1 MNRFL
6 TLLIVAFTAVN
17 FQIHAG
23 ILPVTRGKIAT
34 PIAGASQNAQ
44 PVIVGQGT
52 ASTAVAI
59 PTVINPGLAYAD
71 VLKQGVV
78 TFGVDHHYDSLFPT
92 QKISVKLLIKKYA
105 SVTATTFSTE
115 TVYLTIWNAHQ
126 DSLSFQDKA
135 TYFFNNVEKY
145 SIDIEEISVDDVVV
159 TRLPSNL
166 YVYADL
172 FVNRVFDFSANT
184 NIIPVLNNTTSQTLI
199 DTDCDQFMDK
209 VKISWDPIP
218 GAEEYQL
225 EWTFVNSYGEQSGSV
240 VPANQ
245 LSVNYKLNAT
255 RISTTGL
262 SYEIGLAFDQG
273 YLCYRLRAVGRN
285 INDQSK
291 RIFGF
296 WSSVVDEKAVH
307 QTNYLEIT
315 PQMAFEI
322 KKNWQYAVTFAEEGK
337 SKEVISFF
345 DGSLRNR
352 QMVTRINSD
361 NNVIVGQTIYDHQGR
376 GTVQVLPTPVNAPNC
391 GVTTNNTAASLKYY
405 PNWSKE
411 NGTLEDFDR
420 TSFDLSDGTDS
431 CLLVTNSMDN
441 SAGAARYYSNQNPSN
456 TNEKGYVPTA
466 NGFPYSQVEY
476 TPDNTGRIRRQGG
489 VGPDFQLGSGH
500 ETKYYY
506 SQPVQEQLNR
516 MFGSEVGDYS
526 HYQKNMV
533 VDPNGQVSVSFL
545 DQEGRVI
552 ATSLAG
558 VSPANLIPLPSNTA
572 AVPITSTLISSDKP
586 ATIENMALVHNQKI
600 TFSSATDVKIA
611 YGYEIPAYKDQSC
624 AASLCFDCI
633 YDLSLSFIDE
643 CGDDLLAGAN
653 LSNKITGRFVQTP
666 SGVAQFQTLCANGQ
680 FSYQLPLV
688 TIPTVPVGE
697 YQLVKTLKINQR
709 AFDYYLAEYL
719 NPATNTCIPS
729 LEEQLAIE
737 QAAFDST
744 ACNPLSCEA
753 CVAALGSLDE
763 FLTAGSGTVDE
774 YNELVASCM
783 EPCNQKSPC
792 EVMKEIL
799 ISDLV
804 PGGQYAE
811 FEDQNGQFNVN
822 NPLSVFN
829 VSNAFPL
836 ANANWKHPK
845 FIVNGTTISEYR
857 KDDLVTRAR
866 VVVSKINATTYLPA
880 VDNISLVSLDPTT
893 GIYYT
898 YPENLTNVA
907 DFIVQFQNNLSWANS
922 LLPYHPE
929 YGYLK
934 TCLDWEKPVGNETMT
949 SNEFDKQLM
958 LVETWNDAVTKGF
971 IKSNYASIQNVNDR
985 LNDWFIPV
993 TTTNPAKVY
1002 DPFWAHLPYASQGI
1016 NQAFE
1021 DRILSYQTVGGVSYS
1036 LMQFAAIIS
1045 RCGASSIGYQP
1056 TATCTRFGDNVASS
1070 QNTQANTAMRDAEW
1084 LAFRS
1089 LYVAVKQ
1096 ELQQAIAHENALTN
1110 PLYAGYNGCIGT
1122 GSFDPSLQMIDY
1134 ANYPSS
1140 PYLNAN
1146 QPCNNATASLYASKT
1161 KRFVTPIEAN
1171 NTGGS
1176 QISNNEV
1183 AYQNYLQTGKCP
1195 ANNAL
1200 TGLLSE
1206 LAQTDKLDN
1215 PMYNVST
1222 LPSFSALELG
1232 LHNFQL
1238 TGPLPIVSG
1247 TTSASSNQLSLTWQ
1261 DNQGGTYATVS
1272 LEKQPNEPITFVWD
1286 DITLLHNLQVTN
1298 TSNPN
1303 LTLFTILA
1311 KVPANGTI
1319 ENVTLSGSTSL
1330 PIASCHF
1337 EQVCEKNQFGTDI
1350 TVLLKLI
1357 AATGNFSTTYPVQ
1370 GNGAVSPNLA
1380 TSVIEA
1386 SIQAQ
1391 SNSLIDWSFDGATNF
1406 YLTDA
1411 NTGNRLVIQINSTSP
1426 TNFNIVDLSNVAAM
1440 EQLIVGPMHT
1450 GAIVLNDAS
1459 GNFLVKLNVSFFK
1472 EINGQRTSLPI
1483 GLCDLPTPIMCK
1495 SNAHQSFRDL
1505 ETFLTEILP
1514 NNTSG
1519 TYPFS
1524 SYIAYSS
1531 LLQGQIQ
1538 GSNNNITGTVTQQGE
1553 TEFLTADS
1561 LCGFQLVVRKDS
1573 LPESAFAV
1581 ITSVG
1586 ELEVMGNP
1594 DETGEYHD
1602 FKIAVTFTVG
1612 ANVFSGFVY
1621 GTSCIGIKP
1630 CEVCPKPTSIFDE
1643 STVVIG
1649 EKNQALIDNG
1659 MTYEDQSTLNYKA
1672 YSTAIDSLNSRN
1684 NLYNTPEMVN
1694 RVAYDYFAKN
1704 GIAYPIN
1711 SYLKFINEFDI
1722 HFDARQYLE
1731 DPLLFIME
1739 YGPSTNVNMEYQ
1751 RYTNAINYY
1760 NGLRSV
1766 GTLQP
1771 ITTVTIDDF
1780 AVTKYVDHL
1789 QEYLDYI
1796 AANKYIPSIPVA
1808 VDQYPTLANA
1818 AIENSDCM
1826 QLYQEYVQAYQ
1837 WYQQNFSSFTACG
1850 KLAEPV
1856 TFYSYESFIE
1866 NNLCCANSGTT
1877 LFENYIASFY
1887 NVALCPKAIPMKA
1900 SCTTS
1905 EVVNE
1910 DECQKNW
1917 TVYVET
1923 INQFNASFYAQTD
1936 SVTLVVLYPDFN
1948 SFIQSGKCDCIGDYI
1963 KYLRNYIAA
1972 DQTTI
1977 QFLNTPVQTID
1988 EFCPSAVLPPATD
2001 PCVSAY
2007 DNYLSC
2013 IQHYNNWAINNNGAY
2028 ITDIVRLEDFVSNN
2042 LCLCV
2047 DVYCAA
2053 LQQVIDGVIS
2063 FERLPDILSICN
2075 ETSQA
2080 PCTPT
2085 QESLNG
2091 IEIPYVQFIDPCYEL
2106 FNNVAMINAQHTY
2119 DSIIAVYT
2127 QQFTENY
2134 IAHCMTAKESLKI
2147 TFNEAE
2153 HHFTLYYYD
2162 QAGNLIK
2169 TVPPEGVEL
2178 LDLSNGLSDYI
2189 DQQRVQGLNTVTT
2202 MHRLETR
2209 YQYNSL
2215 NQLVAQTMPDQDNMN
2230 ILEEFL
2236 PSGIPANFKT
2246 TAIQMLDAAL
2256 GYMTGYVELNPGIGM
2271 GTRGY
2276 LLRTTTGGAS
2286 WVKVAG
2292 TVAATL
2298 KKTVWLND
2306 TYGYAFGADGEL
2318 FETRNGGNQWDLLN
2332 TYANNITTRIAA
2344 VSPIGATKLL
2354 AVTADGKWFTIE
2366 SNYGT
2371 ATATTLSQPVSITI
2385 NNLQVLNVTDMT
2397 CYPNA
2402 TGLPLIY
2409 ITAQTQ
2415 HSVTNQIG
2423 YQLIKGSPNALNG
2436 FDWLEQQFTATAG
2449 KVAAFYNNT
2458 SGYVFGDEGRMIHL
2472 ETIGNNQVASLTM
2485 SGERSPVLEAYFLN
2499 KDKGIA
2505 CFQTA
2510 TGPQIKVTSDG
2521 GSTWTGI
2528 TQLNGQN
2535 FRLSLL
2541 QRTAAPTSNLRLV
2554 ASNGAQTYVLVLA
2567 TGTNLSVV
2575 AQNSTTTPSTAA
2587 LNASVDALAGVAVG
2601 TNYTYYYLKNN
2612 QLYKSTMTAN
2622 NGAASVTWSQAS
2634 VSYNSIF
2641 GITYIPTNV
2650 KLSAAVQNNTVVL
2663 SVLEQNGNLR
2673 ILKAPLTSNN
2683 FSLSAYSGVSSVALI
2698 NASSTGTDQY
2708 WILRNTNNTV
2718 QKIPVLGSSVS
2729 TITTT
2734 ASDLTQVAATE
2745 KRLLAFG
2752 TNGAIALTDVDVNSG
2767 LTNVSFT
2774 ADPITWS
2781 KLPLQALAKNGN
2793 AIVVV
2798 GDKGTVLYKHN
2809 STDGTPVWNS
2819 LGVQTSANLTA
2830 SAALNAGNW
2839 AVVGSQGY
2847 SQRLNTTTAT
2857 SFTTIPFVSNAG
2869 GSLAQIFP
2877 SVTWKSVG
2885 VLGNRICISGSNGT
2899 LAFTTDWTTTDWMAQ
2914 SILNNQHISSV
2925 VFKPSGSFTVLTTEN
2940 GKMYRLVGFNTT
2952 ENTQLFG
2959 PKYNDVHFAS
2969 SSVGSF
2975 VGAHF
2980 AVKTTQTG
2988 GLIWNSLLPTVITNS
3003 GASWT
3008 TYTNKITNVWTAQ
3021 SAQGQAIV
3029 LFAGNGIVGQAK
3041 NNQVY
3046 AQTASGPVTTLKCAS
3061 AASTNGYYSIGNT
3074 VYRFGIHFT
3083 NPVSSCVSW
3092 TGNSSFVQTG
3102 TINALHVFQNTG
3114 YVAVGNGF
3122 IDYRFQ
3128 PIIGTGVSLT
3138 TSMPGVNLRT
3148 VYFHDNR
3155 VGIAAGDNFQ
3165 WVDIEAVTDPLSKV
3179 WTSFVKNNVSSVF
3192 ITAETALT
3200 GNTAPTA
3207 RITALAFGD
3216 RSHCVWGGVSTASYV
3231 RYANDLRNRIS
3242 ARFFYDRLGRIVV
3255 SQNSRQQAQNRFSYS
3270 LYDAL
3275 GRVVEAGEK
3284 TENTPGANVLAFTQI
3299 FGAYVGG
3306 NLVPSVIDD
3315 NKLKSWLD
3323 TQATNT
3329 RKEITRSYYDR
3340 TNTSIL
3346 AQLPSSFTPDPLTQ
3360 RKRIVHV
3367 TYETAYDSNDA
3378 TYDHAT
3384 HYDYDIHGNVKTLL
3398 QDNANLGALN
3408 QLASQ
3413 RFKRMDYTFDLIS
3426 GNVHRV
3432 DYETNK
3438 ADQWHHAYSYDAD
3451 NRITAVYTTSATPLV
3466 NDPLAMSSLQNEPLL
3481 NPTWEKEAAYSYYAH
3496 GPLARTVI
3504 GEQEVQGLD
3513 YVYTLQ
3519 GWIKAVNSNN
3529 LDANNDPGK
3538 DGLGLSANHRV
3549 AQDVMG
3555 YSLHYFNNDYLPIVN
3570 GNITF
3575 IADQTNSDML
3585 QNSSDLYNGN
3595 IARMVTTITDPN
3607 SRAVLPLGNAYG
3619 YDQLN
3624 RLQKAVSFDQLNGNA
3639 WAGGAPAKYE
3649 NSFTYDA
3656 NGNILTQTRKDDNN
3670 QVIDELAY
3678 FYPQN
3683 AANKTVRNRLLYVS
3697 DNVDYDAS
3705 DIDPGMAI
3713 NNYSYDAEGRLI
3725 QDLQEGIDEIKW
3737 RVDGKVKSIKQSDNK
3752 QGEFSLSFDYDAMGH
3767 RIAKHSYDKDQAY
3780 NNGLGQLVKSTYY
3793 VLDAQGNTMATYERS
3808 IDNGQ
3813 TSLTYTQTEKF
3824 IYGSARLGV
3833 QNVNIG
3839 LLGSQ
3844 NNSYTQTTVPHRIGK
3859 KGYELSNHLGNVLSV
3874 ISDKA
3879 IPHPSVPVVT
3889 GSGGG
3894 GSTVDYWQAGILQST
3909 DYSPFGVQLKN
3920 RTLSKNGVN
3929 DFARFGFQN
3938 QEMDNELK
3946 GKGNSVNYTFR
3957 MHDPRLGRFFAID
3970 PLLIDFP
3977 WNSPYSFSEN
3987 IVISSIEMEGG
3998 EKIDIVITGEPANGK
4013 NGTAKLTLSM
4023 DYMIVTEGKG
4033 AVTSKLNPT
4042 AFRNNFKKGNQTLY
4056 MSSLPSKDSD
4066 GQFMF
4071 GRQGRLAKKA
4081 SNGNIKAAQKLKAMG
4096 VENFYKVDV
4105 EYNYNLI
4112 EGGDIISVENWMK
4125 EDPTGRGIVIDPFTG
4140 NYDKESANIVI
4151 DPHLSVPLITVD
4163 VYNSDKTILRYN
4175 KLANGGFTP
4184 NIGAL
4189 SSNTSFDKKIGIKSN
4204 LNIIIINPNTDI
4216 TDATMIIT
4224 HECGHNSA
4232 AVNIHN
4238 TGHFEYDQNGL
4249 QSNTNPY
4256 PSTQNTEDAI
4266 NDPTNRQTITVNK
4279 QP

>member
-1 MNRFL
+1 
-6 TLLIVAFTAVN
+6 
-17 FQIHAG
+17 
-23 ILPVTRGKIAT
+23 
-34 PIAGASQNAQ
+34 
-44 PVIVGQGT
+44 
-52 ASTAVAI
+52 
-59 PTVINPGLAYAD
+59 
-71 VLKQGVV
+71 
-78 TFGVDHHYDSLFPT
+78 
-92 QKISVKLLIKKYA
+92 
-105 SVTATTFSTE
+105 
-115 TVYLTIWNAHQ
+115 
-126 DSLSFQDKA
+126 
-135 TYFFNNVEKY
+135 
-145 SIDIEEISVDDVVV
+145 
-159 TRLPSNL
+159 
-166 YVYADL
+166 
-172 FVNRVFDFSANT
+172 
-184 NIIPVLNNTTSQTLI
+184 
-199 DTDCDQFMDK
+199 
-209 VKISWDPIP
+209 
-218 GAEEYQL
+218 
-225 EWTFVNSYGEQSGSV
+225 
-240 VPANQ
+240 
-245 LSVNYKLNAT
+245 
-255 RISTTGL
+255 
-262 SYEIGLAFDQG
+262 
-273 YLCYRLRAVGRN
+273 
-285 INDQSK
+285 
-291 RIFGF
+291 
-296 WSSVVDEKAVH
+296 
-307 QTNYLEIT
+307 
-315 PQMAFEI
+315 
-322 KKNWQYAVTFAEEGK
+322 
-337 SKEVISFF
+337 
-345 DGSLRNR
+345 
-352 QMVTRINSD
+352 
-361 NNVIVGQTIYDHQGR
+361 
-376 GTVQVLPTPVNAPNC
+376 
-391 GVTTNNTAASLKYY
+391 
-405 PNWSKE
+405 
-411 NGTLEDFDR
+411 
-420 TSFDLSDGTDS
+420 
-431 CLLVTNSMDN
+431 
-441 SAGAARYYSNQNPSN
+441 
-456 TNEKGYVPTA
+456 
-466 NGFPYSQVEY
+466 
-476 TPDNTGRIRRQGG
+476 
-489 VGPDFQLGSGH
+489 
-500 ETKYYY
+500 
-506 SQPVQEQLNR
+506 
-516 MFGSEVGDYS
+516 
-526 HYQKNMV
+526 
-533 VDPNGQVSVSFL
+533 
-545 DQEGRVI
+545 
-552 ATSLAG
+552 
-558 VSPANLIPLPSNTA
+558 
-572 AVPITSTLISSDKP
+572 
-586 ATIENMALVHNQKI
+586 
-600 TFSSATDVKIA
+600 
-611 YGYEIPAYKDQSC
+611 
-624 AASLCFDCI
+624 
-633 YDLSLSFIDE
+633 
-643 CGDDLLAGAN
+643 
-653 LSNKITGRFVQTP
+653 
-666 SGVAQFQTLCANGQ
+666 
-680 FSYQLPLV
+680 
-688 TIPTVPVGE
+688 
-697 YQLVKTLKINQR
+697 
-709 AFDYYLAEYL
+709 
-719 NPATNTCIPS
+719 
-729 LEEQLAIE
+729 
-737 QAAFDST
+737 
-744 ACNPLSCEA
+744 
-753 CVAALGSLDE
+753 
-763 FLTAGSGTVDE
+763 
-774 YNELVASCM
+774 
-783 EPCNQKSPC
+783 
-792 EVMKEIL
+792 
-799 ISDLV
+799 
-804 PGGQYAE
+804 
-811 FEDQNGQFNVN
+811 
-822 NPLSVFN
+822 
-829 VSNAFPL
+829 
-836 ANANWKHPK
+836 
-845 FIVNGTTISEYR
+845 
-857 KDDLVTRAR
+857 
-866 VVVSKINATTYLPA
+866 
-880 VDNISLVSLDPTT
+880 
-893 GIYYT
+893 
-898 YPENLTNVA
+898 
-907 DFIVQFQNNLSWANS
+907 
-922 LLPYHPE
+922 
-929 YGYLK
+929 
-934 TCLDWEKPVGNETMT
+934 
-949 SNEFDKQLM
+949 
-958 LVETWNDAVTKGF
+958 
-971 IKSNYASIQNVNDR
+971 
-985 LNDWFIPV
+985 
-993 TTTNPAKVY
+993 
-1002 DPFWAHLPYASQGI
+1002 
-1016 NQAFE
+1016 
-1021 DRILSYQTVGGVSYS
+1021 
-1036 LMQFAAIIS
+1036 
-1045 RCGASSIGYQP
+1045 
-1056 TATCTRFGDNVASS
+1056 
-1070 QNTQANTAMRDAEW
+1070 
-1084 LAFRS
+1084 
-1089 LYVAVKQ
+1089 
-1096 ELQQAIAHENALTN
+1096 
-1110 PLYAGYNGCIGT
+1110 
-1122 GSFDPSLQMIDY
+1122 
-1134 ANYPSS
+1134 
-1140 PYLNAN
+1140 
-1146 QPCNNATASLYASKT
+1146 
-1161 KRFVTPIEAN
+1161 
-1171 NTGGS
+1171 
-1176 QISNNEV
+1176 
-1183 AYQNYLQTGKCP
+1183 
-1195 ANNAL
+1195 
-1200 TGLLSE
+1200 
-1206 LAQTDKLDN
+1206 
-1215 PMYNVST
+1215 
-1222 LPSFSALELG
+1222 
-1232 LHNFQL
+1232 
-1238 TGPLPIVSG
+1238 
-1247 TTSASSNQLSLTWQ
+1247 
-1261 DNQGGTYATVS
+1261 
-1272 LEKQPNEPITFVWD
+1272 
-1286 DITLLHNLQVTN
+1286 
-1298 TSNPN
+1298 
-1303 LTLFTILA
+1303 
-1311 KVPANGTI
+1311 
-1319 ENVTLSGSTSL
+1319 
-1330 PIASCHF
+1330 
-1337 EQVCEKNQFGTDI
+1337 
-1350 TVLLKLI
+1350 
-1357 AATGNFSTTYPVQ
+1357 
-1370 GNGAVSPNLA
+1370 
-1380 TSVIEA
+1380 
-1386 SIQAQ
+1386 
-1391 SNSLIDWSFDGATNF
+1391 
-1406 YLTDA
+1406 
-1411 NTGNRLVIQINSTSP
+1411 
-1426 TNFNIVDLSNVAAM
+1426 
-1440 EQLIVGPMHT
+1440 
-1450 GAIVLNDAS
+1450 
-1459 GNFLVKLNVSFFK
+1459 
-1472 EINGQRTSLPI
+1472 
-1483 GLCDLPTPIMCK
+1483 
-1495 SNAHQSFRDL
+1495 
-1505 ETFLTEILP
+1505 
-1514 NNTSG
+1514 
-1519 TYPFS
+1519 
-1524 SYIAYSS
+1524 
-1531 LLQGQIQ
+1531 
-1538 GSNNNITGTVTQQGE
+1538 
-1553 TEFLTADS
+1553 
-1561 LCGFQLVVRKDS
+1561 
-1573 LPESAFAV
+1573 
-1581 ITSVG
+1581 
-1586 ELEVMGNP
+1586 
-1594 DETGEYHD
+1594 
-1602 FKIAVTFTVG
+1602 
-1612 ANVFSGFVY
+1612 
-1621 GTSCIGIKP
+1621 
-1630 CEVCPKPTSIFDE
+1630 
-1643 STVVIG
+1643 
-1649 EKNQALIDNG
+1649 
-1659 MTYEDQSTLNYKA
+1659 
-1672 YSTAIDSLNSRN
+1672 
-1684 NLYNTPEMVN
+1684 
-1694 RVAYDYFAKN
+1694 
-1704 GIAYPIN
+1704 
-1711 SYLKFINEFDI
+1711 
-1722 HFDARQYLE
+1722 
-1731 DPLLFIME
+1731 
-1739 YGPSTNVNMEYQ
+1739 
-1751 RYTNAINYY
+1751 
-1760 NGLRSV
+1760 
-1766 GTLQP
+1766 
-1771 ITTVTIDDF
+1771 
-1780 AVTKYVDHL
+1780 
-1789 QEYLDYI
+1789 
-1796 AANKYIPSIPVA
+1796 
-1808 VDQYPTLANA
+1808 
-1818 AIENSDCM
+1818 
-1826 QLYQEYVQAYQ
+1826 
-1837 WYQQNFSSFTACG
+1837 
-1850 KLAEPV
+1850 
-1856 TFYSYESFIE
+1856 
-1866 NNLCCANSGTT
+1866 
-1877 LFENYIASFY
+1877 
-1887 NVALCPKAIPMKA
+1887 
-1900 SCTTS
+1900 
-1905 EVVNE
+1905 
-1910 DECQKNW
+1910 
-1917 TVYVET
+1917 
-1923 INQFNASFYAQTD
+1923 
-1936 SVTLVVLYPDFN
+1936 
-1948 SFIQSGKCDCIGDYI
+1948 
-1963 KYLRNYIAA
+1963 
-1972 DQTTI
+1972 
-1977 QFLNTPVQTID
+1977 
-1988 EFCPSAVLPPATD
+1988 
-2001 PCVSAY
+2001 
-2007 DNYLSC
+2007 
-2013 IQHYNNWAINNNGAY
+2013 
-2028 ITDIVRLEDFVSNN
+2028 
-2042 LCLCV
+2042 
-2047 DVYCAA
+2047 
-2053 LQQVIDGVIS
+2053 
-2063 FERLPDILSICN
+2063 
-2075 ETSQA
+2075 
-2080 PCTPT
+2080 
-2085 QESLNG
+2085 
-2091 IEIPYVQFIDPCYEL
+2091 
-2106 FNNVAMINAQHTY
+2106 
-2119 DSIIAVYT
+2119 
-2127 QQFTENY
+2127 
-2134 IAHCMTAKESLKI
+2134 
-2147 TFNEAE
+2147 
-2153 HHFTLYYYD
+2153 
-2162 QAGNLIK
+2162 
-2169 TVPPEGVEL
+2169 
-2178 LDLSNGLSDYI
+2178 
-2189 DQQRVQGLNTVTT
+2189 
-2202 MHRLETR
+2202 
-2209 YQYNSL
+2209 
-2215 NQLVAQTMPDQDNMN
+2215 MPDQDNMN

-3179 WTSFVKNNVSSVF
+3179 WTSFVFNDVSSVF

-3216 RSHCVWGGVSTASYV
+3216 RSRCVWGGVTTSSYV

-3284 TENTPGANVLAFTQI
+3284 TENTPGTNVLAFAQI

-3315 NKLKSWLD
+3315 DKLKTWLD

-3329 RKEITRSYYDR
+3329 RKEITRSYYDK
-3340 TNTSIL
+3340 THTSIL
-3346 AQLPSSFTPDPLTQ
+3346 AQLPNSFTPDPLTQ

-3367 TYETAYDSNDA
+3367 TYEAVFDGNDA
-3378 TYDHAT
+3378 TYNHAT
-3384 HYDYDIHGNVKTLL
+3384 HYDYDIHGNVTTLL
-3398 QDNANLGALN
+3398 QDNADLGALN

-3451 NRITAVYTTSATPLV
+3451 NRITAVYTTSATPLI

-3481 NPTWEKEAAYSYYAH
+3481 NPTWEKEAEYSYYAH

-3519 GWIKAVNSNN
+3519 GWIKGVNSNN

-3570 GNITF
+3570 GNTTF

-3607 SRAVLPLGNAYG
+3607 SRAVLPLGNAYR

-3624 RLQKAVSFDQLNGNA
+3624 RLQRAVSFDQLNGNA

-3656 NGNILTQTRKDDNN
+3656 NGNILTQTRNDDNN

-3678 FYPQN
+3678 FYPKN

-3705 DIDPGMAI
+3705 DINPGMSAS
-3713 NNYSYDAEGRLI
+3713 NYAYDQEGRLI
-3725 QDLQEGIDEIKW
+3725 QDLQEEIASIEW
-3737 RVDGKVKSIKQSDNK
+3737 RVDGKVKRINRIANSAKQN
-3752 QGEFSLSFDYDAMGH
+3752 LSFDYDAMGH
-3767 RIAKHSYDKDQAY
+3767 RIAKHVYTSA
-3780 NNGLGQLVKSTYY
+3780 NVLEKSTYY
-3793 VLDAQGNTMATYERS
+3793 VLDAQGNTMATYERAVDENTLQIS
-3808 IDNGQ
+3808 
-3813 TSLTYTQTEKF
+3813 YAQTEKF
-3824 IYGSARLGV
+3824 IYGSSRLGV
-3833 QNVNIG
+3833 QNCNIA

-3844 NNSYTQTTVPHRIGK
+3844 NNSYTQTTVAHRIGK

-3874 ISDKA
+3874 ISDKV
-3879 IPHPSVPVVT
+3879 IPHPS
-3889 GSGGG
+3889 G
-3894 GSTVDYWQAGILQST
+3894 GSVAYYKADILQAM
-3909 DYSPFGVQLKN
+3909 DYSPFGVILEGRDLKLAGSN
-3920 RTLSKNGVN
+3920 VPYDYGFNGMIK
-3929 DFARFGFQN
+3929 D
-3938 QEMDNELK
+3938 DELK
-3946 GKGNSVNYTFR
+3946 GEGNSYDFGAR
-3957 MHDPRLGRFFAID
+3957 MLDSRLGRWLSIDSKFKSYPEWTPYKYALDD
-3970 PLLIDFP
+3970 PLNWIDVDGNEEFP
-3977 WNSPYSFSEN
+3977 TYADYKAWAKKNKVPALSHK
-3987 IVISSIEMEGG
+3987 EMNTQGHWLKEDRQYYELGMSG
-3998 EKIDIVITGEPANGK
+3998 AGK
-4013 NGTAKLTLSM
+4013 QNPNVGTAVYYRMANYRNLLKCDASHYKTLDERELFYAWAD
-4023 DYMIVTEGKG
+4023 DYMGRKG
-4033 AVTSKLNPT
+4033 HEVKWMCAAANTVNTISWGLTWIADFLGDSDPDIQ
-4042 AFRNNFKKGNQTLY
+4042 AFIKKGNKMILDDMINKIKGLDEIGCPLGKSQ
-4056 MSSLPSKDSD
+4056 SLMWDA
-4066 GQFMF
+4066 QA
-4071 GRQGRLAKKA
+4071 LADE
-4081 SNGNIKAAQKLKAMG
+4081 Q
-4096 VENFYKVDV
+4096 
-4105 EYNYNLI
+4105 NLI
-4112 EGGDIISVENWMK
+4112 QPLYNDLPASSKAIMQDNFEDFLGAEGSVLDKADRWVYGMTQMGYKGVTKDMMPEAGKSWK
-4125 EDPTGRGIVIDPFTG
+4125 EVG
-4140 NYDKESANIVI
+4140 
-4151 DPHLSVPLITVD
+4151 LSV
-4163 VYNSDKTILRYN
+4163 DKDMNVT
-4175 KLANGGFTP
+4175 KV
-4184 NIGAL
+4184 
-4189 SSNTSFDKKIGIKSN
+4189 K
-4204 LNIIIINPNTDI
+4204 
-4216 TDATMIIT
+4216 
-4224 HECGHNSA
+4224 
-4232 AVNIHN
+4232 
-4238 TGHFEYDQNGL
+4238 
-4249 QSNTNPY
+4249 
-4256 PSTQNTEDAI
+4256 
-4266 NDPTNRQTITVNK
+4266 
-4279 QP
+4279 

>member
-1 MNRFL
+1 MNRLITFI
-6 TLLIVAFTAVN
+6 IVAFTSVN
-17 FQIHAG
+17 LHIFAG
-23 ILPVTRGKIAT
+23 VLPVTRGKIAT
-34 PIAGASQNAQ
+34 PIASSSQNAQ
-44 PVIVGQGT
+44 PVIIGAT
-52 ASTAVAI
+52 SASTNVAI
-59 PTVINPGLAYAD
+59 PSVINPGLAYVD
-71 VLKQGVV
+71 VLKQGVI

-92 QKISVKLLIKKYA
+92 QEITVKLVIKKYA
-105 SVTATTFSTE
+105 QVNGSSFSTE
-115 TVYLTIWNAHQ
+115 TVLLTIWNAHQ
-126 DSLSFQDKA
+126 DSLAFQDKA
-135 TYFFNNVEKY
+135 SYFFDNVEKY
-145 SIDIEEISVDDVVV
+145 SIEIQEIKVDNQTVN
-159 TRLPSNL
+159 RLPSNL

-199 DTDCDQFMDK
+199 DSDCDQVMDK

-225 EWTFVNSYGEQSGSV
+225 EWTFVNSYGDVAGTV
-240 VPANQ
+240 IPANQ
-245 LSVNYKLNAT
+245 LSVDYRLNST
-255 RISTTGL
+255 RISTTSL

-285 INDQSK
+285 TNDQSK

-296 WSSVVDEKAVH
+296 WSSIVDEKAVH

-322 KKNWQYAVTFAEEGK
+322 KKNWQYSVTFAEEGK

-411 NGTLEDFDR
+411 NGTLADFDR
-420 TSFDLSDGTDS
+420 SSFDLSDGMDS
-431 CLLVTNSMDN
+431 CILATNSMDN
-441 SAGAARYYSNQNPSN
+441 SSGAANYYSNQNSAIS
-456 TNEKGYVPTA
+456 NEKGYVPNA

-489 VGPDFQLGSGH
+489 VGADFQLGSGH

-533 VDPNGQVSVSFL
+533 VDPNGQVSVSYL

-558 VSPANLIPLPSNTA
+558 VSPSNLIPLPSNSA
-572 AVPITSTLISSDKP
+572 AVPITSTLISENKP
-586 ATIENMALVHNQKI
+586 DAIENMSLTHNQKI

-611 YGYEIPAYKDQSC
+611 YGYEIPAFKDPLC
-624 AASLCFDCI
+624 TPNLCFDCI
-633 YDLSLSFIDE
+633 YDLSIAFIDE

-653 LSNKITGRFVQTP
+653 LSNKITGRFVLSA
-666 SGVAQFQTLCANGQ
+666 SGVTQFQTLCANGQ
-680 FSYQLPLV
+680 YVYQLPQV

-709 AFDYYLAEYL
+709 AFDYYLAAYL
-719 NPATNTCIPS
+719 DPATNSCIPS
-729 LEEQLAIE
+729 LDEQLAIE

-744 ACNPLSCEA
+744 SCNPLSCEA
-753 CVAALGSLDE
+753 CVAALGDLDT
-763 FLTAGSGTVDE
+763 FLAAGSGTVDE

-799 ISDLV
+799 IADLV

-811 FEDQNGQFNVN
+811 FEDQNGQFNTN
-822 NPLSVFN
+822 IALSIFN
-829 VSNAFPL
+829 MSNSFSV

-845 FIVNGTTISEYR
+845 FIVNGTTINEYR
-857 KDDLVTRAR
+857 KDDLVTRSH
-866 VVVSKINATTYLPA
+866 VVLTKINATTYLPA

-922 LLPYHPE
+922 LLTYHPE

-993 TTTNPAKVY
+993 TTINPAKVY
-1002 DPFWAHLPYASQGI
+1002 DPFWAHLPYATQGI

-1021 DRILSYQTVGGVSYS
+1021 DRILAYQTVGGVTYS
-1036 LMQFAAIIS
+1036 MMQFAAIIS
-1045 RCGASSIGYQP
+1045 RCGTSTIGYQP

-1089 LYVAVKQ
+1089 LYISVKQ
-1096 ELQQAIAHENALTN
+1096 EIQQAIAVNNALNN
-1110 PLYAGYNGCIGT
+1110 PSYAGYNGCIGT
-1122 GSFDPSLQMIDY
+1122 GSFDPSVQMIDF
-1134 ANYPSS
+1134 ANYASS
-1140 PYLNAN
+1140 PYFNTN
-1146 QPCNNATASLYASKT
+1146 QPCNSATANLYASKT

-1183 AYQNYLQTGKCP
+1183 AYQNYLVTGKCP
-1195 ANNAL
+1195 ANTAL

-1206 LAQTDKLDN
+1206 LAQIDKLDN
-1215 PMYNVST
+1215 PTYTVNN

-1247 TTSASSNQLSLTWQ
+1247 TTNATNNQLALTWQ
-1261 DNQGGTYATVS
+1261 DNQGGTYATIA
-1272 LEKQPNEPITFVWD
+1272 LEKQPNEPITFLWD

-1319 ENVTLSGSTSL
+1319 ENVTLTGSTSL
-1330 PIASCHF
+1330 PIASCQF

-1350 TVLLKLI
+1350 TGLLKLI
-1357 AATGNFSTTYPVQ
+1357 AATGNFGTTYPVQ

-1380 TSVIEA
+1380 TPVIEA

-1391 SNSLIDWSFDGATNF
+1391 SNSPINWSFDGATNF
-1406 YLTDA
+1406 YVTDA
-1411 NTGNRLVIQINSTSP
+1411 NTGNRLVIQINAMTP
-1426 TNFNIVDLSNVAAM
+1426 ANFNTMDLVNATEM

-1459 GNFLVKLNVSFFK
+1459 GNLLVKLNVSFFK
-1472 EINGQRTSLPI
+1472 EINGQRSAMPI
-1483 GLCDLPTPIMCK
+1483 GSCDLPTPIMCK
-1495 SNAHQSFRDL
+1495 SNAHQSFREL
-1505 ETFLTEILP
+1505 ESFLAEMLP

-1524 SYIAYSS
+1524 TYTAYSA

-1538 GSNNNITGTVTQQGE
+1538 TTNNAVIGTVSLVGE
-1553 TEFLTADS
+1553 TELLTADS
-1561 LCGFQLVVRKDS
+1561 LCGFELAVKKDS
-1573 LPESAFAV
+1573 LPESSFAI

-1586 ELEVMGNP
+1586 HLEVIGNP
-1594 DETGEYHD
+1594 DLTGEYHD
-1602 FKIAVTFTVG
+1602 FKIAVTFTNG

-1643 STVVIG
+1643 SSQVIS
-1649 EKNQALIDNG
+1649 EKNQELIDNG
-1659 MTYEDQSTLNYKA
+1659 MTYEDQSTLNYKV
-1672 YSTAIDSLNSRN
+1672 YSAAIDTLNSNN
-1684 NLYNTPEMVN
+1684 NLFNTPEEVKS
-1694 RVAYDYFAKN
+1694 VGYDYFAKN
-1704 GIAYPIN
+1704 GIAYPIDN
-1711 SYLKFINEFDI
+1711 YLKFINDFNF
-1722 HFDARQYLE
+1722 HFDQRQYLD
-1731 DPLLFIME
+1731 DPILFIKE
-1739 YGPSTNVNMEYQ
+1739 YGPSTNVNLEYQ
-1751 RYTNAINYY
+1751 RYVNAINYY
-1760 NGLRSV
+1760 NSLR
-1766 GTLQP
+1766 GNIGLQP
-1771 ITTVTIDDF
+1771 IVLVTIDDF
-1780 AVTKYVDHL
+1780 VFTKYVDHL

-1796 AANKYIPSIPVA
+1796 DANKFIPSIPVA
-1808 VDQYPTLANA
+1808 VNQYPTIANA
-1818 AIENSDCM
+1818 AIESSVCLN
-1826 QLYQEYVQAYQ
+1826 LYEDYIQAYQ
-1837 WYQQNFSSFTACG
+1837 WYHTNFSLFTACG
-1850 KLAEPV
+1850 KLPEPV

-1866 NNLCCANSGTT
+1866 NNLCCSAEGIT
-1877 LFENYIASFY
+1877 LVENYIASFY
-1887 NVALCPKAIPMKA
+1887 DVTLCPKALPMMA
-1900 SCTTS
+1900 SCSAS
-1905 EVVNE
+1905 EIVNE
-1910 DECQKNW
+1910 EECQKNW
-1917 TVYVET
+1917 TKYVET

-1936 SVTLVVLYPDFN
+1936 SVALVVLYPDFN
-1948 SFIQSGKCDCIGDYI
+1948 SFIQSGKCECILDYI

-1988 EFCPSAVLPPATD
+1988 EFCPSTLLPPATD

-2013 IQHYNNWAINNNGAY
+2013 IQHYNDWAINNNGSY
-2028 ITDIVRLEDFVSNN
+2028 ITDIVRLEDFISNN

-2053 LQQVIDGVIS
+2053 LQQVMDGVIS
-2063 FERLPDILSICN
+2063 FDRLPDILSICN

-2091 IEIPYVQFIDPCYEL
+2091 IDIPYAQFIDPCYEL

-2134 IAHCMTAKESLKI
+2134 IAHCMAAKESLKI

-2178 LDLSNGLSDYI
+2178 LDLSNGLSDFI
-2189 DQQRVQGLNTVTT
+2189 DQQRLQGLNTVTT

-2236 PSGIPANFKT
+2236 PNGIPANFKT

-2256 GYMTGYVELNPGIGM
+2256 GYMTGYVELNPGVGM

-2286 WVKVAG
+2286 WVKVVG
-2292 TVAATL
+2292 TVAASL

-2318 FETRNGGNQWDLLN
+2318 FETRNGGNHWDLLN
-2332 TYANNITTRIAA
+2332 TYANNITSRIAA
-2344 VSPIGATKLL
+2344 VSPIGGTKLI

-2366 SNYGT
+2366 SNFGT
-2371 ATATTLSQPVSITI
+2371 ATATTLSLPVSITL

-2415 HSVTNQIG
+2415 HLVTNQIG
-2423 YQLIKGSPNALNG
+2423 YQLIKGNPVAPSV
-2436 FDWLEQQFTATAG
+2436 FSWTEEQFTATAG
-2449 KVAAFYNNT
+2449 KVAAFYTNT

-2521 GSTWTGI
+2521 GNTWSLLS
-2528 TQLNGQN
+2528 QLIGQN
-2535 FRLSLL
+2535 LRLSLL

-2554 ASNGAQTYVLVLA
+2554 ASNGALTYVVVL
-2567 TGTNLSVV
+2567 TSGTNVSVTS
-2575 AQNSTTTPSTAA
+2575 QNSTTTPSTAA
-2587 LNASVDALAGVAVG
+2587 LNASVDALAGVPVG

-2612 QLYKSTMTAN
+2612 QLYKSTMIAN
-2622 NGAASVTWSQAS
+2622 NSAASITWSQAS
-2634 VSYNSIF
+2634 VSYANVF
-2641 GITYIPTNV
+2641 GLTYTPSNV
-2650 KLSAAVQNNTVVL
+2650 KLSAVVQNNTVVL

-2673 ILKAPLTSNN
+2673 ILKAPVSSNN
-2683 FSLSAYSGVSSVALI
+2683 FTVATYAGVSSLTLI
-2698 NASSTGTDQY
+2698 NASTTVNDYY

-2718 QKIPVLGSSVS
+2718 QKLPVLGSTVATLTS
-2729 TITTT
+2729 T

-2752 TNGAIALTDVDVNSG
+2752 TNGTIALTDVDVNSG

-2809 STDGTPVWNS
+2809 YTDGTPVWTS

-2830 SAALNAGNW
+2830 TAALNAGNW

-2847 SQRLNTTTAT
+2847 SQRLNTITAT
-2857 SFTTIPFVSNAG
+2857 SFTTIPFVATTGS
-2869 GSLAQIFP
+2869 SLAQIFP
-2877 SVTWKSVG
+2877 SVTWNSVG
-2885 VLGNRICISGSNGT
+2885 VLGNRVSIAGSNGT
-2899 LAFTTDWTTTDWMAQ
+2899 LAFTSDWTTSDWMAQ
-2914 SILNNQHISSV
+2914 SLLGGQNISSV
-2925 VFKPSGSFTVLTTEN
+2925 VYKPNGLFSFVTTSN
-2940 GKMYRLVGFNTT
+2940 GKMYKMVGFNTT
-2952 ENTQLFG
+2952 ENTHLYG
-2959 PKYNDVHFAS
+2959 PRYNDVHFAS
-2969 SSVGSF
+2969 SAVGSF

-3008 TYTNKITNVWTAQ
+3008 TYTQKIDKVWTAQ
-3021 SAQGQAIV
+3021 AAQGQTIV

-3041 NNQVY
+3041 NNQVH
-3046 AQTASGPVTTLKCAS
+3046 AQTINGQVTTLKS
-3061 AASTNGYYSIGNT
+3061 ANAANTNGYYSIGNT
-3074 VYRFGIHFT
+3074 VYRFGIQFT

-3092 TGNSSFVQTG
+3092 TGNPSFVQTG

-3138 TSMPGVNLRT
+3138 TSIPGVNLRT

-3179 WTSFVKNNVSSVF
+3179 WTSFVFNDVSSVF

-3216 RSHCVWGGVSTASYV
+3216 RSRCVWGGVTTSSYV

-3255 SQNSRQQAQNRFSYS
+3255 SQNSRQQTQNRFSYS

-3284 TENTPGANVLAFTQI
+3284 TENTPGTNVLAFTQI

-3315 NKLKSWLD
+3315 TKLETWLN
-3323 TQATNT
+3323 TQANNT

-3340 TNTSIL
+3340 THTSIL
-3346 AQLPSSFTPDPLTQ
+3346 AQLPNSFTPDPLTQ

-3367 TYETAYDSNDA
+3367 TYEAVYDSNDA
-3378 TYDHAT
+3378 TYNHAT

-3398 QDNANLGALN
+3398 QDNADLGALN

-3466 NDPLAMSSLQNEPLL
+3466 NDALAMSSLQNEPLL

-3519 GWIKAVNSNN
+3519 GWIKGVNSNN
-3529 LDANNDPGK
+3529 LDANNDAGK

-3570 GNITF
+3570 GNTTF
-3575 IADQTNSDML
+3575 IADQSNSDML

-3607 SRAVLPLGNAYG
+3607 SRAVLPLGKTYR

-3624 RLQKAVSFDQLNGNA
+3624 RLKHAVSFDQLNGNA

-3678 FYPQN
+3678 FYPKN

-3697 DNVDYDAS
+3697 DNVDYDAL
-3705 DIDPGMAI
+3705 DIDPGMATS
-3713 NNYSYDAEGRLI
+3713 NYAYDAEGRLI

-3752 QGEFSLSFDYDAMGH
+3752 PGEYSLSFDYDAMGH
-3767 RIAKHSYDKDQAY
+3767 RIAKHSYDKNQAF

-3793 VLDAQGNTMATYERS
+3793 VLDAQGNTMATYERAVDENTLQIS
-3808 IDNGQ
+3808 
-3813 TSLTYTQTEKF
+3813 YAQTEKF
-3824 IYGSARLGV
+3824 IYGSSRLGV
-3833 QNVNIG
+3833 QNCNIA

-3844 NNSYTQTTVPHRIGK
+3844 NNTYSQTTVTHRIGK
-3859 KGYELSNHLGNVLSV
+3859 KGYELTNHLGNVLSV
-3874 ISDKA
+3874 ISDKP
-3879 IPHPSVPVVT
+3879 IPHDN
-3889 GSGGG
+3889 GSGV
-3894 GSTVDYWQAGILQST
+3894 VDYYLADIMQSQ
-3909 DYSPFGVQLKN
+3909 DFSPFGV
-3920 RTLSKNGVN
+3920 TLS
-3929 DFARFGFQN
+3929 ARNFTKSGAEEFRYLFQG
-3938 QEMDNELK
+3938 QEKDNEVK
-3946 GKGNSVNYTFR
+3946 GEGNSVNFSFR

-3970 PLLIDFP
+3970 PLTKKYP
-3977 WNSPYSFSEN
+3977 HNSPYAFSEN
-3987 IVISSIEMEGG
+3987 RVLDGIELEGAEFYFIHGTATPVSFISSW
-3998 EKIDIVITGEPANGK
+3998 NYK
-4013 NGTAKLTLSM
+4013 NKMSL
-4023 DYMIVTEGKG
+4023 
-4033 AVTSKLNPT
+4033 P
-4042 AFRNNFKKGNQTLY
+4042 RNNFKGLY
-4056 MSSLPSKDSD
+4056 EDFKVKIGGGLTNDNDNFSWSGDNSD
-4066 GQFMF
+4066 KA
-4071 GRQGRLAKKA
+4071 RHRAAKKLAKKI
-4081 SNGNIKAAQKLKAMG
+4081 NKDRGNNPNNPEPIVLVGHSHGGNVSIEAANILIEKYNVPPDRITIIALNTPREFDIELRHNQVNLAVVSSYSDYVQRAGSDAFQAATGIAG
-4096 VENFYKVDV
+4096 VFGGVLPAVIAGSTVNVDV
-4105 EYNYNLI
+4105 AKGDTYIKYEDQIQWDNNHSGWTKNNIEQWQKILI
-4112 EGGDIISVENWMK
+4112 E
-4125 EDPTGRGIVIDPFTG
+4125 
-4140 NYDKESANIVI
+4140 
-4151 DPHLSVPLITVD
+4151 
-4163 VYNSDKTILRYN
+4163 
-4175 KLANGGFTP
+4175 KLFG
-4184 NIGAL
+4184 
-4189 SSNTSFDKKIGIKSN
+4189 
-4204 LNIIIINPNTDI
+4204 
-4216 TDATMIIT
+4216 
-4224 HECGHNSA
+4224 
-4232 AVNIHN
+4232 
-4238 TGHFEYDQNGL
+4238 
-4249 QSNTNPY
+4249 
-4256 PSTQNTEDAI
+4256 
-4266 NDPTNRQTITVNK
+4266 TVNVTK
-4279 QP
+4279 LEQNSNQDCNIEIEIIAPIIKKGKI